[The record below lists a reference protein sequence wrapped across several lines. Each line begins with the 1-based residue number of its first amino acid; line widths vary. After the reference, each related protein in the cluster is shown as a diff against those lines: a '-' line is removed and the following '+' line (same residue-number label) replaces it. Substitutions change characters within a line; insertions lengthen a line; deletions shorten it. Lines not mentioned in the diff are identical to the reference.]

1 MASVVSA
8 CGVNSCSA
16 WALEDRLDSG
26 GPQTWWHCG
35 LCDLPGS
42 GIKPVSP
49 ALAGGLFTTEPSRKP
64 QVLFIVDCC
73 SFWRQHADS
82 GDWELIWKGQRL
94 RRGAWSGRHD
104 SASGRPLDSPLMWQ
118 NEHLYLNVYC
128 LCPWK
133 PATLGESINWN
144 KHSYTYFHSKA
155 YL

>member
-49 ALAGGLFTTEPSRKP
+49 ALAGGFLTTELPGKP
-64 QVLFIVDCC
+64 YY
-73 SFWRQHADS
+73 R
-82 GDWELIWKGQRL
+82 
-94 RRGAWSGRHD
+94 
-104 SASGRPLDSPLMWQ
+104 
-118 NEHLYLNVYC
+118 
-128 LCPWK
+128 
-133 PATLGESINWN
+133 
-144 KHSYTYFHSKA
+144 FHM
-155 YL
+155 